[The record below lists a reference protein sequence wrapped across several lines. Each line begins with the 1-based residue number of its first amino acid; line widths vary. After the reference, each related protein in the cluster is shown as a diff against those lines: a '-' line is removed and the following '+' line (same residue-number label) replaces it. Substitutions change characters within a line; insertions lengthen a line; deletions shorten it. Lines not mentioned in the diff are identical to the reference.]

1 MIEPA
6 ASQPRKTASN
16 AMRLIWSKLGSIHL
30 TVILCLLL
38 AIDLTIGYICLN
50 RRTILFAPLNDI
62 GLATWIQTYGKYNL
76 VYTMWFFVLLGLL
89 TLLCVNTFVCTTD
102 RVASLIN
109 RRRHF
114 TPGRLLFK
122 FAPHIMHYA
131 MIVILS
137 GYLCSY
143 LFAQVLVSRTL
154 IPGVP
159 FNLPGTDARIILV
172 ELDPLY
178 YEGDRL
184 PAYENRVLQP
194 RAKLRIADGNQQ
206 QSALLNFN
214 RPLRCH
220 GYSIFLKD
228 FNPKR
233 KDGGMNRKVRVDL
246 TVRKDPGVKL
256 YLAGIVLFTVGLG
269 MYLIECMGLRKVTS
283 KPLMMVANSE
293 DGGGEW

>member
-1 MIEPA
+1 MIELA
-6 ASQPRKTASN
+6 VSQPKKAALN
-16 AMRLIWSKLGSIHL
+16 AMRLIWSRLGSIHL

-38 AIDLTIGYICLN
+38 TIDLAIGYICLN

-62 GLATWIQTYGKYNL
+62 GLASWAQTYGKYNL
-76 VYTMWFFVLLGLL
+76 VHTMWFFVLLGLL

-102 RVASLIN
+102 RVVSLIN
-109 RRRHF
+109 RCRHF
-114 TPGRLLFK
+114 SLRRLLFK

-143 LFAQVLVSRTL
+143 LFAQVLVTRTL

-159 FNLPGTDARIILV
+159 FNLPGTNARITLV

-184 PAYENRVLQP
+184 PAYEERVLQP
-194 RAKLRIADGNQQ
+194 RAKLSIIDGNRQ
-206 QSALLNFN
+206 QSALLTFN
-214 RPLRCH
+214 RPLRCN
-220 GYSIFLKD
+220 GYSMFLKD

-233 KDGGMNRKVRVDL
+233 KDGGMNRKVSIDL

-269 MYLIECMGLRKVTS
+269 MYLAECMLFRKVTS
-283 KPLMMVANSE
+283 KPVMVAVNNEMES
-293 DGGGEW
+293 

>member
-1 MIEPA
+1 MLELA
-6 ASQPRKTASN
+6 VSQPNKSASSVV
-16 AMRLIWSKLGSIHL
+16 RLVWNKLGSIHL

-38 AIDLTIGYICLN
+38 TADLTIGYICLN

-62 GLATWIQTYGKYNL
+62 GLATWIQTYGKSNL

-102 RVASLIN
+102 RVVSLIA

-114 TPGRLLFK
+114 RPRRLFFK

-131 MIVILS
+131 MIIILG

-143 LFAQVLVSRTL
+143 LFSQVLITRTL
-154 IPGVP
+154 IPDVP
-159 FNLPGTDARIILV
+159 FNLPGTDARITLI

-178 YEGDRL
+178 YKGDRL
-184 PAYENRVLQP
+184 PAFEDRVLQP
-194 RAKLRIADGNQQ
+194 RAKLQIMDGDRQ
-206 QSALLNFN
+206 QSAMLTYN

-220 GYSIFLKD
+220 GYSMFLKD

-233 KDGGMNRKVRVDL
+233 KDGGMNRKVRIDL
-246 TVRKDPGVKL
+246 TIRKDPGVIL
-256 YLAGIVLFTVGLG
+256 YLAGIILFTVGMA
-269 MYLIECMGLRKVTS
+269 MYLAEWMAVRK
-283 KPLMMVANSE
+283 
-293 DGGGEW
+293 G